1 MRLGKVL
8 WWFGIGWAALSIAI
22 MIFGNL
28 EDVGDVVRFYST
40 MVLSNIW
47 FATSLLVR
55 DK

>member
-1 MRLGKVL
+1 MSKLLR
-8 WWFGIGWAALSIAI
+8 WFGMVWLILSIAI
-22 MIFGNL
+22 MIFGDM

-40 MVLSNIW
+40 MVISTIW